1 MAIFFDEAKP
11 LKLYNGSFY
20 YPIDLKDRFHNS
32 IVYLMTPNIQSS
44 INVLNHP
51 LTKYN
56 QKQFYSFFMERN
68 IVYIL
73 QNNMIQ
79 SINRN
84 NETTNQDFSLSEAMN
99 YNDNLSL
106 IHI

>member
-51 LTKYN
+51 SAVMKVFLYP
-56 QKQFYSFFMERN
+56 
-68 IVYIL
+68 
-73 QNNMIQ
+73 Q
-79 SINRN
+79 SDGLA
-84 NETTNQDFSLSEAMN
+84 EFLP
-99 YNDNLSL
+99 L
-106 IHI
+106 IF